1 MKRILGKKS
10 ALATAVGSSLMG
22 AMLVGA
28 LAGCAS
34 TTSGAAG
41 STSTDGTY
49 SAEGTYSSPD
59 GQEEIAVTITVKSNL
74 ITAVSV
80 QSVESNGEGQQ
91 YQARFASE
99 ISSAVVGKELAS
111 LQVSTVA
118 GASLTSNGFNSAL
131 EAIRSEAA

>member
-34 TTSGAAG
+34 TTSAAG

-99 ISSAVVGKELAS
+99 ISSAVVGKDLAS